1 MRTRR
6 IAALAVG
13 GLLLAACGSDSGGP
27 SGAQGEA
34 ADAAIAAADEEGFA
48 LDEGCVNDLAG
59 QLSDDDAQAI
69 VDGGP
74 DGDAALSPEGE
85 DLSLQLL
92 TCVDGDELVDQFIE
106 GMNESGQAFDEACAR
121 ERLEDFD
128 IAALVAAGEGAEP
141 PDDLIQVMIDCI
153 EIGG

>member
-69 VDGGP
+69 VDAGP

-121 ERLEDFD
+121 ERLDDFD

>member
-6 IAALAVG
+6 IAPLLVG
-13 GLLLAACGSDSGGP
+13 GLLLAACGSDSGSP
-27 SGAQGEA
+27 SGAQGQA
-34 ADAAIAAADEEGFA
+34 ADAAISAAAAEGFE

-69 VDGGP
+69 ADAGP
-74 DGDAALSPEGE
+74 DGDADLSPEGE
-85 DLSLQLL
+85 ELSLQLL
-92 TCVDGDELVDQFIE
+92 TCVDSDALVDQFIA
-106 GMNESGQAFDEACAR
+106 GMNESGEAFDEACAR

-141 PDDLIQVMIDCI
+141 PDDLIRAMIDCI